1 MPYSH
6 SWGLRARKT
15 LMRPTFEPLHRPRD
29 RLEKRGWR
37 GRAGQTGGN
46 RRAVDR
52 NIDGQA
58 GGLQPPPGSHC
69 NGRARGGGAKPSS
82 PPVPS
87 LDQSAC
93 LRDPL
98 LGEIATLPSEDSATD
113 WAQRALPRT
122 SSPPP
127 TPGCWR
133 LPSNCDCP
141 RSCRPKAPSPLS
153 AAALCVHLR

>member
-1 MPYSH
+1 
-6 SWGLRARKT
+6 
-15 LMRPTFEPLHRPRD
+15 MRPTFEPLHRPRD

-58 GGLQPPPGSHC
+58 GGLQLPPGSHC
-69 NGRARGGGAKPSS
+69 NGRARGGAKPSS

-87 LDQSAC
+87 PDQSAC

-113 WAQRALPRT
+113 
-122 SSPPP
+122 
-127 TPGCWR
+127 
-133 LPSNCDCP
+133 
-141 RSCRPKAPSPLS
+141 
-153 AAALCVHLR
+153 